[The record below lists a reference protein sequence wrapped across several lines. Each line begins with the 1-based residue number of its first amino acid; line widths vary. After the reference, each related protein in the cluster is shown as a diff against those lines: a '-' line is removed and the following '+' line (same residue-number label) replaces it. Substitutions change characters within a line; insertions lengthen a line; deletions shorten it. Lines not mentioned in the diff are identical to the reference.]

1 MTRPAQTKYRMSF
14 SVGGLMVREGMA
26 LAQECRLGETWAEAR
41 ERLLSEG
48 VSSLPKLASQTR
60 VLREVFDRIGHL
72 TEAERSYLLESA
84 DRLERQALM
93 WLAVC
98 RTYRF
103 VREFTVEVIVE
114 RYQSWRFDLGHDAF
128 DRFLAEKAETDQ
140 GLAELSLSTCA
151 KLRQVLFRIMRES
164 EVLSSEDKIQPVWL
178 SARMK
183 ALIEETSP
191 ADLLIFPGN
200 GGQS

>member
-1 MTRPAQTKYRMSF
+1 MTRAAQTKYRMSF
-14 SVGGLMVREGMA
+14 SVGGLMVRESMA
-26 LAQECRLGETWAEAR
+26 LAQEYRQGETWAEAR

-48 VSSLPKLASQTR
+48 VSTLPKLASQTR
-60 VLREVFDRIGHL
+60 VLREIFDRIGQL
-72 TEAERSYLLESA
+72 TEAERGYLLERA
-84 DRLERQALM
+84 DRLEQQALM

-114 RYQSWRFDLGHDAF
+114 RYQSWRFDLGHDVF
-128 DRFLAEKAETDQ
+128 DRFLAEKAEIDQ

-164 EVLSSEDKIQPVWL
+164 EVLSSEGKIQPVWL

-183 ALIEETSP
+183 SLIEETSP

>member
-1 MTRPAQTKYRMSF
+1 MTRAAQTKYRMSF
-14 SVGGLMVREGMA
+14 SVGGLMVRESMA
-26 LAQECRLGETWAEAR
+26 LAQEYRQGETGAEAR

-48 VSSLPKLASQTR
+48 VSTLPKLASQTR
-60 VLREVFDRIGHL
+60 VLREIFDRIGQL
-72 TEAERSYLLESA
+72 TEAERGYLLESA
-84 DRLERQALM
+84 DRLEQQALM

-114 RYQSWRFDLGHDAF
+114 RYQSWRFDLGHDVF
-128 DRFLAEKAETDQ
+128 DRFLAEKAEIDQ

-164 EVLSSEDKIQPVWL
+164 EVLSSEGKIQPVWL

-183 ALIEETSP
+183 SLIEETSP

>member
-1 MTRPAQTKYRMSF
+1 MTRAAQTKYRMSF

-26 LAQECRLGETWAEAR
+26 LAQEYRQGETWAEAR

-48 VSSLPKLASQTR
+48 VSTLPKLASQTR
-60 VLREVFDRIGHL
+60 VLREIFDRIGHL
-72 TEAERSYLLESA
+72 TEAERRYLLEGA
-84 DRLERQALM
+84 DRLEQQGLM

-114 RYQSWRFDLGHDAF
+114 RYQSWRFDLGHDVF
-128 DRFLAEKAETDQ
+128 DRFLAEKAEIDQ

-164 EVLSSEDKIQPVWL
+164 EVLSSEGKIQPVWL

-191 ADLLIFPGN
+191 TDLLIFPGN
-200 GGQS
+200 GRQS

>member
-1 MTRPAQTKYRMSF
+1 MTRLIETKYRMSF

-26 LAQECRLGETWAEAR
+26 VAQEYRSGESWAEAR

-60 VLREVFDRIGHL
+60 VLREIFDRIGHL
-72 TEAERSYLLESA
+72 TEAERCYLLESA
-84 DRLERQALM
+84 DRLEQQALM

-114 RYQSWRFDLGHDAF
+114 RYQSWRFDLGHEVF
-128 DRFLAEKAETDQ
+128 DRFLAEKADIDQ
-140 GLAELSLSTCA
+140 SLAELSLSTCA
-151 KLRQVLFRIMRES
+151 KLRQVLFRILREC
-164 EVLSSEDKIQPVWL
+164 ELLSREGKIQPIWL

-183 ALIEETSP
+183 TLIAETSS

>member
-1 MTRPAQTKYRMSF
+1 
-14 SVGGLMVREGMA
+14 MVRESMA
-26 LAQECRLGETWAEAR
+26 LAQEYRQGETWAEAR

-48 VSSLPKLASQTR
+48 VSTLPKLASQTR
-60 VLREVFDRIGHL
+60 VLREIFDRIGQL
-72 TEAERSYLLESA
+72 TEAERGYLLERA
-84 DRLERQALM
+84 DRLEQQALM

-114 RYQSWRFDLGHDAF
+114 RYQSWRFDLGHDVF
-128 DRFLAEKAETDQ
+128 DRFLAEKAEIDQ

-164 EVLSSEDKIQPVWL
+164 EVLSSEGKIQPVWL

-183 ALIEETSP
+183 SLIEETSP

>member
-1 MTRPAQTKYRMSF
+1 MTRPAQAKYRMSF

-26 LAQECRLGETWAEAR
+26 LAQEYREGETWAEAR

-48 VSSLPKLASQTR
+48 VSTLPKLASQTR
-60 VLREVFDRIGHL
+60 VLREIFDRIGNL
-72 TEAERSYLLESA
+72 TEAERSYLQESA
-84 DRLERQALM
+84 DRLEQQALM

-103 VREFTVEVIVE
+103 VREFTVEVVVE
-114 RYQSWRFDLGHDAF
+114 RYQSWRFDLGHDVF
-128 DRFLAEKAETDQ
+128 DRFLAEKAEIDQ

-164 EVLSSEDKIQPVWL
+164 EVLSSEGKIQPVWL

-183 ALIEETSP
+183 ALIAETSP